1 MTYESKS
8 AIFRARVSNS
18 LIHCTK
24 GNSYSDRNNKT
35 FPMMTIK
42 ASIIIGKAR
51 NKIPSTSLGKI

>member
-8 AIFRARVSNS
+8 AIFRAS
-18 LIHCTK
+18 LIHCTE

-51 NKIPSTSLGKI
+51 NKMPSTSLDEV